1 MKGVIITVIILII
14 LGALGYFFVMTDQY
28 KTEKP
33 AATTTKEQTKQA
45 SPSASDSDKEQSSVS
60 TVTYTDSGFSPQ
72 DLTVKSGDNVTLTN
86 DSKTSVQV
94 GSDNHP
100 THTANQELTGGQF
113 IIELAPGESKTVQLD
128 RIGEWSYHNHLKPG
142 ETGTIIVE

>member
-33 AATTTKEQTKQA
+33 AAITTKDQTKQA
-45 SPSASDSDKEQSSVS
+45 SPSASDSDKESNVS
-60 TVTYTDSGFSPQ
+60 TITYTNSGFSPQ
-72 DLTVKSGDNVTLTN
+72 SLTVKSGDSVSWVN
-86 DSKTSVQV
+86 DSNSKVQV

-128 RIGEWSYHNHLKPG
+128 SSGEWGYHNHQQPG
-142 ETGTIIVE
+142 ETGKIIVE